1 MLTKGYQWV
10 YFAFYIDMVVML
22 LVGIFRSRLPQP
34 INEKG
39 LIKEYRYSK
48 ILGFAFFLPITI
60 IAACRTSFIDTG
72 DYILMYNYTA
82 PDFSTVHDGKVGNIE
97 TGFIYFMA
105 ILNRITSDPQIL
117 FIISSIVINACF
129 IKFIYNNCIDVPFGL
144 MIFLC
149 QIWTD
154 SMNGLRQFIVAGI
167 VCLAWESW
175 AKKERTIKNDLA
187 LIAIVLLCMQ
197 FHKSVLICA
206 VIFLITRGK
215 LFNIGTIASIVG
227 TIALYAIPS
236 VYRFLFETVFA
247 SDSYSEYETT
257 NSGMSVMRLLVCA
270 VPLIFIILQYY
281 VNRDDAENPHD
292 ITNWMMNI
300 AIFSF
305 CCSVLAM
312 KMVYF
317 ARLTIYLNLFNIV
330 LIPNL
335 IHKTIKGNMKVVI
348 KIAAFFLYVVYFFYQ
363 MDAYGGY
370 MSKQFNLMFLD

>member
-39 LIKEYRYSK
+39 LVKEYRYSK
-48 ILGFAFFLPITI
+48 ILGFAFYLPITI
-60 IAACRTSFIDTG
+60 IAACRTYFIDTA
-72 DYILMYNYTA
+72 DYVLMYEHTL
-82 PDFSTVHDGKVGNIE
+82 PDFSTIHDGMTGDIE
-97 TGFIYFMA
+97 TGFLYFMA
-105 ILNRITSDPQIL
+105 LLNRITSDPQIL
-117 FIISSIVINACF
+117 FIISSIIINYCF
-129 IKFIYNNCIDVPFGL
+129 IKFIYDNCVDVPFAL

-149 QIWTD
+149 QTWTD
-154 SMNGLRQFIVAGI
+154 SMNGLRQFLVAGI
-167 VCLAWESW
+167 VCIAWNKW
-175 AKKERTIKNDLA
+175 AKSERKILNDLLFVA
-187 LIAIVLLCMQ
+187 LIVLCMQ

-215 LFNIGTIASIVG
+215 LFNIGTIVSIVG

-236 VYRFLFETVFA
+236 VYRFLFEIVFA

-281 VNRDDAENPHD
+281 INREDAENPHD

-305 CCSVLAM
+305 CCSLLAM

-317 ARLTIYLNLFNIV
+317 SRLSIYFDMFNIV

-335 IHKTIKGNMKVVI
+335 IDKAIKNNVKVVI
-348 KIAAFFLYVVYFFYQ
+348 KIAAFILYTVFFLYQ
-363 MDAYGGY
+363 MKAYGGY
-370 MSKQFNLMFLD
+370 MKAFDLCFLN

>member
-10 YFAFYIDMVVML
+10 YLAFYIDMVVML

-39 LIKEYRYSK
+39 LVKEYRYSK
-48 ILGFAFFLPITI
+48 ILGFAFYLPITI
-60 IAACRTSFIDTG
+60 IAACRTYFIDTA
-72 DYILMYNYTA
+72 DYVLMYEHTL
-82 PDFSTVHDGKVGNIE
+82 PDFSTIHDGMTGDIE
-97 TGFIYFMA
+97 TGFLYFMA
-105 ILNRITSDPQIL
+105 LLNRITSDPQIL
-117 FIISSIVINACF
+117 FIISSIIINYCF
-129 IKFIYNNCIDVPFGL
+129 IKFIYDNCVDVPFAL

-149 QIWTD
+149 QTWTD
-154 SMNGLRQFIVAGI
+154 SMNGLRQFLVAGI
-167 VCLAWESW
+167 VCIAWNKW
-175 AKKERTIKNDLA
+175 AKSERKILNDLLFVA
-187 LIAIVLLCMQ
+187 LIVLCMQ

-215 LFNIGTIASIVG
+215 LFNIGTIVSIVG

-236 VYRFLFETVFA
+236 VYRFLFEIVFA

-281 VNRDDAENPHD
+281 INREDAENPHD

-305 CCSVLAM
+305 CCSLLAM

-317 ARLTIYLNLFNIV
+317 SRLSIYFDMFNIV

-335 IHKTIKGNMKVVI
+335 IDKAIKNNVKVVI
-348 KIAAFFLYVVYFFYQ
+348 KIAAFILYTVFFLYQ
-363 MDAYGGY
+363 MKAYGGY
-370 MSKQFNLMFLD
+370 MKAFDLCFLN

>member
-10 YFAFYIDMVVML
+10 YLAFYIDMVVML

-39 LIKEYRYSK
+39 LVKEYRYSK
-48 ILGFAFFLPITI
+48 ILGFAFYLPITI
-60 IAACRTSFIDTG
+60 IAACRTYFIDTA
-72 DYILMYNYTA
+72 DYVLMYEHTL
-82 PDFSTVHDGKVGNIE
+82 PDFSTIHDGMTGDIE
-97 TGFIYFMA
+97 TGFLYFMA
-105 ILNRITSDPQIL
+105 LLNRITSDPQIL
-117 FIISSIVINACF
+117 FIISSIIINYCF
-129 IKFIYNNCIDVPFGL
+129 IKFIYDNCVDVPFAL

-149 QIWTD
+149 QTWTD
-154 SMNGLRQFIVAGI
+154 SMNGLRQFLVAGI
-167 VCLAWESW
+167 VCIAWNKW
-175 AKKERTIKNDLA
+175 AKSERKILNDLLFVA
-187 LIAIVLLCMQ
+187 LIVLCMQ

-215 LFNIGTIASIVG
+215 LFNIGTIVSIVG

-236 VYRFLFETVFA
+236 VYRFLFEIVFA

-281 VNRDDAENPHD
+281 INREDAENPHD

-305 CCSVLAM
+305 CCSLLAM

-317 ARLTIYLNLFNIV
+317 SRLSIYFDMFNIV

-335 IHKTIKGNMKVVI
+335 IDKAIKNNVKVVI
-348 KIAAFFLYVVYFFYQ
+348 KIAAFILYTVFFLYQ
-363 MDAYGGY
+363 MKAYGGY
-370 MSKQFNLMFLD
+370 MKAFDLCFLI

>member
-39 LIKEYRYSK
+39 LVKEYRYSK
-48 ILGFAFFLPITI
+48 ILGFAFYLPITI
-60 IAACRTSFIDTG
+60 IAACRTYFIDTA
-72 DYILMYNYTA
+72 DYVLMYEHTL
-82 PDFSTVHDGKVGNIE
+82 PDFSTIHDGMTGDIE
-97 TGFIYFMA
+97 TGFLYFLA
-105 ILNRITSDPQIL
+105 LLNRITSDPQIL
-117 FIISSIVINACF
+117 FIISSIIINYCF
-129 IKFIYNNCIDVPFGL
+129 IKFIYDNCVDVPFAL

-149 QIWTD
+149 QTWTD
-154 SMNGLRQFIVAGI
+154 SMNGLRQFLVAGI
-167 VCLAWESW
+167 VCIAWNKW
-175 AKKERTIKNDLA
+175 AKSERKILNDLLFVA
-187 LIAIVLLCMQ
+187 LIVLCMQ

-215 LFNIGTIASIVG
+215 LFNIGTIVSIVG

-236 VYRFLFETVFA
+236 VYRFLFEIVFA

-281 VNRDDAENPHD
+281 INREDAENPHD

-305 CCSVLAM
+305 CCSLLAM

-317 ARLTIYLNLFNIV
+317 SRLSIYFDMFNIV

-335 IHKTIKGNMKVVI
+335 IDKAIKNNVKVVI
-348 KIAAFFLYVVYFFYQ
+348 KIAAFILYTVFFLYQ
-363 MDAYGGY
+363 MKAYGGY
-370 MSKQFNLMFLD
+370 MKAFDLCFLN